1 MENWDCERDKAAGH
15 QTSTSLLMSCR
26 VSEGFVG
33 LSLDGVS
40 VLRVTSLRV
49 LVLDA
54 AQGGHRGCPR
64 ITQPTILS
72 SHFQSRP
79 LEPPKRNLL

>member
-15 QTSTSLLMSCR
+15 QTSPSLLMSCR

-40 VLRVTSLRV
+40 VLRV
-49 LVLDA
+49 LDA
-54 AQGGHRGCPR
+54 AQGGHRGCLG
-64 ITQPTILS
+64 ITQPIMLS

-79 LEPPKRNLL
+79 QEPPKRNLV